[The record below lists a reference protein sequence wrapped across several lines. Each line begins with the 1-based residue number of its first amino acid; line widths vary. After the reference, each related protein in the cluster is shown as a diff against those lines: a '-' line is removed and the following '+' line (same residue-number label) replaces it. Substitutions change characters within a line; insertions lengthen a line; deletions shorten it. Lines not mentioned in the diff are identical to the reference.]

1 MKRLAM
7 IGTTVFLLLGTSAAY
22 ATQDKPEGEK
32 PAKQEGKPE
41 AKPEA
46 RPAAK
51 PAAKPEAKP
60 RGQEPQEK
68 PKTEA
73 KQPAKSQPRATQQAK
88 KDDGKSGGGPHG
100 RISEERYS
108 ASFGSEHHFHVN
120 QGDYNNHRF
129 NYGGYAFG
137 FIDPWPAGWYYTDD
151 VYVVYDGGG
160 YYMYDVVHP
169 GVRISVNIN

>member
-1 MKRLAM
+1 MRLVAEATRIVARSKPTLFSLRQIPSRHSAQSMAPANESAVMETTLMKRLAM

-60 RGQEPQEK
+60 R
-68 PKTEA
+68 
-73 KQPAKSQPRATQQAK
+73 
-88 KDDGKSGGGPHG
+88 
-100 RISEERYS
+100 
-108 ASFGSEHHFHVN
+108 
-120 QGDYNNHRF
+120 
-129 NYGGYAFG
+129 
-137 FIDPWPAGWYYTDD
+137 
-151 VYVVYDGGG
+151 
-160 YYMYDVVHP
+160 
-169 GVRISVNIN
+169 